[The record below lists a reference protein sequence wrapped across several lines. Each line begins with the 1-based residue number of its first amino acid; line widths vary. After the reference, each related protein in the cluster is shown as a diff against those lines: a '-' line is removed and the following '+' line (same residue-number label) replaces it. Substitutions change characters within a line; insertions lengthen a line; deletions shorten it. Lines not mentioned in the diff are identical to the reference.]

1 MTFLSPADK
10 HQCVSDYCPS
20 AQISGERRDHTIF
33 RSCVK
38 LGRNGTSQCDCVLGI
53 HMWKSR
59 GSWSRGEGKSPM
71 TSWQSADLRSFPE
84 SVCTAAALCCPH
96 KSAHTYVLWNSSLRK
111 KKKKTFTHSLNRF
124 PPASKGVHYT
134 GIQSS
139 EPPHWSVTTDCVPFL
154 YKNKTKDIS
163 SLKREHQ
170 CYCCSGQERKWNIK
184 SNVVV
189 VLGSWEPWRSQDSLS
204 MAPLQ
209 KLHFISCTVTAN
221 PELERP
227 LQVIHLHCFSCDVP
241 SVSVSRRLNT
251 LQEPEPQMW
260 QPDRVASSPFHPG
273 R

>member
-1 MTFLSPADK
+1 MRLCPRDSHVKIQGQLEPRGRE
-10 HQCVSDYCPS
+10 VSHDLVAECRPTLIPRVSLHCSSFVLPSQECTHICPLE
-20 AQISGERRDHTIF
+20 QF
-33 RSCVK
+33 
-38 LGRNGTSQCDCVLGI
+38 
-53 HMWKSR
+53 
-59 GSWSRGEGKSPM
+59 
-71 TSWQSADLRSFPE
+71 F
-84 SVCTAAALCCPH
+84 
-96 KSAHTYVLWNSSLRK
+96 K
-111 KKKKTFTHSLNRF
+111 KKNKKPFTHSLNRF